1 MIEKIR
7 TYCAMSKSRCGVVAT
22 VEDGRFVRLAPDAD
36 HPNRGICIKGQAAP
50 ELVYDPE
57 RLRYPLRR
65 TTPKSDPDP
74 RWARVG
80 WDEAMGEITQR
91 LGDLRD
97 RHGAESVFFY
107 RGASGG
113 SASAEYEP
121 WLIRFA
127 SLFGSPNTVSTGHI
141 CSWHKDN
148 GSRYTYGT
156 GIPNPDFERTACILL
171 WGHNPNAS
179 WPTQAIRISAA
190 RKRGARLIVIDPR
203 AIPLARKADLW
214 LKVRPGTDGLLALS
228 FLNVNVGREVVR

>member
-1 MIEKIR
+1 MTEKIR

-22 VEDGRFVRLAPDAD
+22 VEDGRFVRLEPDAD

-50 ELVYDPE
+50 ELVYDPQ
-57 RLRYPLRR
+57 RLRWPLRR
-65 TTPKSDPDP
+65 TTLKSDPDP
-74 RWARVG
+74 RWERVG
-80 WDEAMGEITQR
+80 WDEAMEEIARR
-91 LGDLRD
+91 LAELRD
-97 RHGAESVFFY
+97 RHGAESVAFY

-156 GIPNPDFERTACILL
+156 GIPNPDFENTACILL
-171 WGHNPNAS
+171 WGTTPTPPGPPRPSAS
-179 WPTQAIRISAA
+179 PPPGSAV
-190 RKRGARLIVIDPR
+190 RGSSSSTR
-203 AIPLARKADLW
+203 
-214 LKVRPGTDGLLALS
+214 
-228 FLNVNVGREVVR
+228 GRSR